1 MNKQQAALLV
11 LLSAGSLSVSA
22 AQQGVYLSVD
32 LGGQISSS
40 NANQKGTNGPNTPDY
55 DIENSVVYGFGVG
68 FDTGKN
74 VRLEAELRFRSL
86 DTDDSYRD
94 GLGSRTEQ
102 SFSVNSQMDALTFMG
117 NAIYDFDIQG
127 SPLMPYVK
135 AGIGFAKIDTEATL
149 DIQPTFSQFGIG
161 LWQYPD
167 DDTTNFAWSL
177 GFGARYAIQD
187 NLYLDLEYQ
196 YIDMGEAATQV
207 DVNGDHVE
215 ADLQSHEITLGLN
228 YHF

>member
-22 AQQGVYLSVD
+22 AQQGVYLSADV
-32 LGGQISSS
+32 GGQISSS
-40 NANQKGTNGPNTPDY
+40 TLNQKGTNGPNTPDY
-55 DIENSVVYGFGVG
+55 DIENSVVYGLGVG
-68 FDTGKN
+68 FDTGNN
-74 VRLEAELRFRSL
+74 VRIEGELRFRSL
-86 DTDDSYRD
+86 DTEDSYRN
-94 GLGSRTEQ
+94 GLGSRETQ
-102 SFSVNSQMDALTFMG
+102 SFSVNGQIDALTFMG
-117 NAIYDFDIQG
+117 NVLYDFDLPDSPIQ
-127 SPLMPYVK
+127 PYVK
-135 AGIGFAKIDTEATL
+135 AGLGFAKISTEATL

-177 GFGARYAIQD
+177 GFGARYAFQD

-196 YIDMGEAATQV
+196 YVDMGEAATQV

-215 ADLQSHEITLGLN
+215 ADLQSHEIILGLN
-228 YHF
+228 YRF